1 MMKINWENR
10 SEINSL
16 YIHDSTFEG
25 LVYDYANRQILLKCI
40 NYYAKKKF
48 DIIFENVIFCNI
60 QSCNFWGEG
69 KNILVIYLDDDEVQL
84 KKFIEIQNSN
94 SHDYNGSKLAQNVKY
109 IQVGIDI
116 NSGDQIFIGC
126 ECVEYNES
134 SF

>member
-1 MMKINWENR
+1 MVKINWENR
-10 SEINSL
+10 REINSL

-25 LVYDYANRQILLKCI
+25 LAYDYANRHILLKCI
-40 NYYAKKKF
+40 NYYEKKNF

-69 KNILVIYLDDDEVQL
+69 KNILVIYLDDDAVQL
-84 KKFIEIQNSN
+84 KKFIE
-94 SHDYNGSKLAQNVKY
+94 

-116 NSGDQIFIGC
+116 NSGDQILIGW